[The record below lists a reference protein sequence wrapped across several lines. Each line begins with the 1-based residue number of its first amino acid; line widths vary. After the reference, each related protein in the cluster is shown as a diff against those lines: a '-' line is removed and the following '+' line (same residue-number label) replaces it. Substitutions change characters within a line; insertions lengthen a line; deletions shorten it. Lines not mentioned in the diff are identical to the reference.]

1 MILIK
6 VYIFFSTILYADQC
20 LNHWYDYNIDNIDFS
35 KIINIKSDIFF
46 ENKNDTNEINLYIN
60 RNESKIKVSI
70 EDKIFFFDHNKSI
83 KIYKSTNQ
91 MYIDYPDSNLIRN
104 INFLFF
110 EDKNYILNNLVHLD
124 SCTYEFLYDNN
135 FKLNFH
141 KDCKKIDSI
150 ILNYYDRKIKLL
162 NLETIFL
169 DDDKK
174 IFSIEGDFFEYDLR

>member
-1 MILIK
+1 MC
-6 VYIFFSTILYADQC
+6 C
-20 LNHWYDYNIDNIDFS
+20 LHWRVIGAATTLQRY
-35 KIINIKSDIFF
+35 
-46 ENKNDTNEINLYIN
+46 
-60 RNESKIKVSI
+60 
-70 EDKIFFFDHNKSI
+70 
-83 KIYKSTNQ
+83 
-91 MYIDYPDSNLIRN
+91 
-104 INFLFF
+104 
-110 EDKNYILNNLVHLD
+110 

>member
-104 INFLFF
+104 INFF
-110 EDKNYILNNLVHLD
+110 D
-124 SCTYEFLYDNN
+124 T
-135 FKLNFH
+135 
-141 KDCKKIDSI
+141 
-150 ILNYYDRKIKLL
+150 
-162 NLETIFL
+162 
-169 DDDKK
+169 
-174 IFSIEGDFFEYDLR
+174 